1 MTEYSIQAFVLKI
14 IWNSVEILD
23 DIFQKIGK
31 KFNINYICWKKKLY
45 KFITYRYL
53 YVYKKEKYGC
63 KNISNYLDSFHIKH
77 IR

>member
-1 MTEYSIQAFVLKI
+1 ML
-14 IWNSVEILD
+14 
-23 DIFQKIGK
+23 
-31 KFNINYICWKKKLY
+31 KKKLY